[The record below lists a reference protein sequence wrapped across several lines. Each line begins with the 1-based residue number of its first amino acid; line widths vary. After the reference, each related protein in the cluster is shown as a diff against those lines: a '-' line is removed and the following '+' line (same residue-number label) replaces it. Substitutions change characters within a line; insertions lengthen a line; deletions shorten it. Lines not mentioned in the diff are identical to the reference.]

1 MQSKRARH
9 YSTSGVIYKIMNTST
24 SRLLIHN
31 TRLFTPNHPGLTGWL
46 LVEGRLIKA
55 IGFGRTPNFD
65 ASTKS
70 LDAQGKNLLPGFMDL
85 HVHGA
90 MGHEVMDALPSGLEE
105 MARFYASHGV
115 SSFLATTWT
124 ASRPAIVNALEL
136 VEEMKGPIQGGA
148 TLLGVH
154 LEGPYLN
161 PTRCGAQDVNL
172 IRRAEKEEA
181 LKFLDSGVIRLLALA
196 PEFDENLWLID
207 ECVRRGITISAAHT
221 TANYE
226 QMQRAVEHGVTQLTH
241 SYNAMQGLGHR
252 EVGTIGAAMT
262 MPQVNCELIADN
274 IHVHPAAQKILIDV
288 KGPSGI
294 ILVTDAIRAAGMPEG
309 EYRLD
314 DRSVYIQDGAVRLA
328 DGTLAGSVLT
338 MERALQNVCAATGRP
353 LTEIWM
359 MSSFNAAR
367 AIGVSAQTG
376 SLEVGKD
383 ADLVLLD
390 EDFNVKLTV
399 AQGEIVF
406 SDSEDLVTK

>member
-1 MQSKRARH
+1 M
-9 YSTSGVIYKIMNTST
+9 INTA

-31 TRLFTPNHPGLTGWL
+31 ARLFTPNHPGLLGWL
-46 LVEGRLIKA
+46 LIENGLIKA
-55 IGFGRTPNFD
+55 IGLSNTPDFSD
-65 ASTKS
+65 DGSVQS
-70 LDAQGKNLLPGFMDL
+70 LDAQRNNLLPGFIDL

-90 MGHEVMDALPSGLEE
+90 MGHEVMDASPAGLEE

-124 ASRPAIVNALEL
+124 ATRSAIRNALEL

-161 PTRCGAQDVNL
+161 PSRCGAQDVNL
-172 IRRAEKEEA
+172 IRRAGREEA
-181 LKFLDSGVIRLLALA
+181 LEFLGSGVIRLLALA

-207 ECVRRGITISAAHT
+207 ECVRRGITVSAAHT
-221 TANYE
+221 TVNYE

-262 MPQVNCELIADN
+262 MPQINCELIADN
-274 IHVHPAAQKILIDV
+274 IHVHPAAQKILVDV
-288 KGPSGI
+288 KGPSGV
-294 ILVTDAIRAAGMPEG
+294 ILVTDAIRAAGLAEG
-309 EYRLD
+309 EYMLD
-314 DRSVYIQDGAVRLA
+314 DRSVRIQEGAVRLA

-338 MERALQNVCAATGRP
+338 MERALKNVCAATGRP
-353 LTEIWM
+353 LEDTWM
-359 MSSFNAAR
+359 MSSLNAAR
-367 AIGVSAQTG
+367 AIGVSAQKG

-390 EDFNVKLTV
+390 QDFNVKLTV
-399 AQGEIVF
+399 AQGEIVY
-406 SDSEDLVTK
+406 SN